1 MAMVEP
7 TEGTTGFPFT
17 EGAPVISLIPTT
29 HDDPYACTFVLSD
42 QDHTLGNALRYMI
55 MKK

>member
-1 MAMVEP
+1 MVEP